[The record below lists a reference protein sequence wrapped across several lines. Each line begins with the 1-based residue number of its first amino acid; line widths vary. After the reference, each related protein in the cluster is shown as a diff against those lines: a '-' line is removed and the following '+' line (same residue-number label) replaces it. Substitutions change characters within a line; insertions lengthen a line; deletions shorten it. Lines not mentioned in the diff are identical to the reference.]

1 MEARGA
7 LNVSALRLRVREH
20 FFERRAEILQPR
32 RDAPLGAV
40 TVASVTLSSGRRS
53 DRDDGVWVQVPVRAP
68 LTSEWRLEIADG
80 DNAPLTLMEAQAVVP
95 VPRVTFKAAPGAY
108 RVLLGNPETTPPSYE
123 LGALRHEVLA
133 YAAVPL
139 ELEAAAGEANNPEYR
154 RELADYV
161 QDAPPRLILWSTLGA
176 AVIALLFVTWRIVGR
191 TSPPRT

>member
-1 MEARGA
+1 MAKTE
-7 LNVSALRLRVREH
+7 
-20 FFERRAEILQPR
+20 
-32 RDAPLGAV
+32 LGAATAV
-40 TVASVTLSSGRRS
+40 LGEVG
-53 DRDDGVWVQVPVRAP
+53 P
-68 LTSEWRLEIADG
+68 LIHLD
-80 DNAPLTLMEAQAVVP
+80 
-95 VPRVTFKAAPGAY
+95 
-108 RVLLGNPETTPPSYE
+108 E